1 MEFKEEDRGSKSSE
15 HKKHKKDKKD
25 KHHKSKKHSKHKK
38 SLTNNTS
45 TSDST
50 TSELSST
57 ILNIDTSEANTNP
70 DNHKNHDNQTNSV
83 KPNINNINS
92 INNKKLDFKA
102 TNLTISTCTVIT
114 NINSKVHLGLITR
127 FINIYEQYSPEL
139 NEKSGGIYN
148 LEFYGNCARGETLI
162 DKIKD
167 EFNNQATIKFKYWGF
182 RNVNIKIFANGRL
195 QMTGLKNEEEAT
207 VVSELLINILK
218 NIKVNVL
225 NDITKLTEISKTYDF
240 QLVFDPK
247 TKNVSYYR
255 KYYDRFLKDYEFDTD
270 LVYKLPV
277 DLKTP
282 TKSDFV
288 NLKRKNYVKGI
299 HDIYNINSDPIEEAN
314 FTFLKDNEWN
324 GDLYIRHTINKIDK
338 IKECLNLD
346 ISNTLSNC
354 KNLDEVKSCI
364 ETIMKKYTDFKF
376 SALDKILSDISKKI
390 YSSDE
395 QTLLDI
401 KYEIFKFNRL
411 YSSFLEKKIN
421 RLVTIRTIDITICN
435 AVKEYLI
442 ETYSTNTDN
451 IIDPKSDSFSDSFL
465 DSFAKLNINL
475 VPEPKLLDLISNIEI
490 PIEKLDLITK
500 SIEEP
505 HNYYVSNIETVLIN
519 SDFSINH
526 NINLKRI
533 SKILKKKGLFNS
545 YEPDEYPGVLTKY
558 YYNPN
563 NEIQGICNCNPHC
576 STKEKHSVC
585 TKITI
590 SLFRPGSII
599 ITGARAVPQL
609 ISAYDLILKILAD
622 NLEHIK
628 GIEYDDD
635 NKQIALMNNEFRKI
649 SKKPRLFFIKK
660 TNIVDFEKIFSE
672 LSL

>member
-1 MEFKEEDRGSKSSE
+1 MEFKEEEERESKKSE
-15 HKKHKKDKKD
+15 HKKHKKD

-38 SLTNNTS
+38 SLIRN
-45 TSDST
+45 SDST
-50 TSELSST
+50 TSEISSEISSSSA
-57 ILNIDTSEANTNP
+57 ILNIEKSESQTESEIQS
-70 DNHKNHDNQTNSV
+70 QTNSNSD
-83 KPNINNINS
+83 KPS
-92 INNKKLDFKA
+92 INNKKLVFKA
-102 TNLTISTCTVIT
+102 TPLTISTCTVIT

-139 NEKSGGIYN
+139 NEKSGGVYN

-218 NIKVNVL
+218 NIKVNIL
-225 NDITKLTEISKTYDF
+225 NDITKLSEISKTYDF

-270 LVYKLPV
+270 LVYKLPI

-288 NLKRKNYVKGI
+288 NLKRKNYVKGV
-299 HDIYNINSDPIEEAN
+299 HDVYNINSDPIEEAH
-314 FTFLKDNEWN
+314 FAFLKDNEWN
-324 GDLYIRHTINKIDK
+324 GDLYIRNTINKIDK
-338 IKECLNLD
+338 IKESLNLD
-346 ISNTLSNC
+346 LSNTLSNC
-354 KNLDEVKSCI
+354 KTLDEVKSCI

-390 YSSDE
+390 YTSDE

-435 AVKEYLI
+435 AVKEYLL
-442 ETYSTNTDN
+442 ETYSSG
-451 IIDPKSDSFSDSFL
+451 SDDTGPT
-465 DSFAKLNINL
+465 
-475 VPEPKLLDLISNIEI
+475 PETKLLDLVSNIQI

-505 HNYYVSNIETVLIN
+505 HNYFVSDIETVLIN

-576 STKEKHSVC
+576 STKEKHSIC

-660 TNIVDFEKIFSE
+660 TNIVDYEKIFSE